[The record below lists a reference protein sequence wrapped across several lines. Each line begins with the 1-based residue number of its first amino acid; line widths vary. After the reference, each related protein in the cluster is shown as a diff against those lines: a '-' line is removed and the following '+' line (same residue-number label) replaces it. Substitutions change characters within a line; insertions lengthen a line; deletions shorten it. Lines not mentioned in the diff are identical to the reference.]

1 MSERLPAQPGEWID
15 RSRPQEFRFEGQPLR
30 GYAGD
35 VIANGVRVLGRSF
48 KYHRPRGLA
57 SLAGHDANAL
67 FTDGVRTNLRAAG
80 TPLEAGMELR
90 AVNTVGGVR
99 HDRLQWLERMARF
112 MPVGF
117 YYKAFHRPRWLF
129 PWFES
134 AARRLAGLGRINRAL
149 APEAAASAY
158 AWCDVLVVGGGPA
171 GLEAALAAGRAGARV
186 LLVEE
191 QARLGGSLAWQ
202 YGGGDE
208 ARATLDELC
217 CELEAL
223 ENVEVRCA
231 TTAGGHYADHW
242 VALFDARG
250 MTRVRARAVVY
261 ATGAIEQPA
270 VFGNND
276 LPGVLLGSACQQL
289 VRWYAVRPGRRAVVL
304 AANRDAYRVALDLQA
319 AGSEVVL
326 IADLRPDG
334 EPSSLGGEAAAA
346 GIPVLAACTV
356 YEALAEPRTGTLQ
369 GALVARVGIAPADG
383 SGAAGRAVDL
393 RWRTRIACDTIVLS
407 VGWTPNAVLP
417 SQAGVPFRYDE
428 ERAQLLPDGAPEGV
442 FLAGR
447 VRGVYEL
454 AGQREDGRGAG
465 LRAACAAGRG
475 DQPERAPV
483 PVDRS
488 ACSQSD
494 PMVQHP
500 GHGNPEPALVP
511 ADGEPRSHPYPIF
524 EHPGHKNFVDLDEDL
539 HLADLANA
547 HQEGFDS
554 VELLKRYSTV
564 GMGPSQ
570 GKLANLNAA
579 RVVAQLN
586 GRSMAHTGTTTARP
600 FYQPVPLGHLAGLRH
615 HPMRRTPLHDW
626 HEQAGAVLIHAGDW
640 YRPEYYP
647 SAGTERGTCIVQ
659 EARQVREGLGMIDVS
674 TLGKLLV
681 NGPDAAELLERIY
694 TGRFRKLAVGRCRYG
709 VALDESGIVI
719 EDGVIARL
727 APDRFYV
734 SATSSGVASFYREM
748 TRWATIWGLE
758 VTLSDATGHYAA
770 LNLAGPHSRE
780 ALQPLADLDLSAEA
794 FTYLAVAEA
803 TVCRVPAL
811 VLRVGFVGE
820 LGFEVHVPAW
830 HGEHV
835 WRTLFEAG
843 ARWEVRPFGLEAQ
856 RLLRLEK
863 GHLIV
868 GHDTDALT
876 HPSEVGL
883 NWAIGK
889 GKRFFVGQRSLPIH
903 AARPALRTLVG
914 VRWPDGHQGP
924 LPEECNLIIHDG
936 RITSIAPGIHPGLS
950 ARPGI
955 RRTGAGHSRHAGGGA
970 ARRRLGEYRRGGR
983 AAVLRPR
990 RRAATAMND
999 ARTSPL
1005 RALVAAPA
1013 PVRELLSHPDE
1024 LVKRGVKGPGVV
1036 AWAQRHD
1043 LPLPANRYAVLPVG
1057 AAGVLARAGEGELV
1071 LECTPQDALWE
1082 RWQAALAESPGR
1094 GLRHPA
1100 AVGDPGAERAAR
1112 PAGAGPELC
1121 PESGRR
1127 AGRDH
1132 PLHQDRRSLVCRA
1145 AAWAR

>member
-1 MSERLPAQPGEWID
+1 MSERLPPQPGEWID
-15 RSRPQEFRFEGQPLR
+15 RSRPLEFRFEGQPLR
-30 GYAGD
+30 GCAGD
-35 VIANGVRVLGRSF
+35 AVASALLANGVRVLGRSF
-48 KYHRPRGLA
+48 KYHRPRGLV

-67 FTDGVRTNLRAAG
+67 FTDGARTNLRAAG

-99 HDRLQWLERMARF
+99 RDRLQWLERLARF

-129 PWFES
+129 PRFER
-134 AARRLAGLGRINRAL
+134 ATRRLAGLGRINRAA
-149 APEAAASAY
+149 APAAGAGAY

-191 QARLGGSLAWQ
+191 QARLGGSLGWQ
-202 YGGGDE
+202 YGACE
-208 ARATLDELC
+208 AARAALEELC
-217 CELEAL
+217 RELAAL
-223 ENVEVRCA
+223 ENVEIRCS

-242 VALFDARG
+242 VPLFDARR

-319 AGSEVVL
+319 AGSEVAL

-334 EPSSLGGEAAAA
+334 EPSPLGAEAQAA
-346 GIPVLAACTV
+346 GIPVLAASTV
-356 YEALAEPRTGTLQ
+356 YEAQADRRTGCVES
-369 GALVARVGIAPADG
+369 ALVARLGVAPAAG

-393 RWRTRIACDTIVLS
+393 DWRARIACDAIVLS

-417 SQAGVPFRYDE
+417 SQAGVRFRYDE
-428 ERAQLLPDGAPEGV
+428 GRAQMLPAEVPDGV

-447 VRGVYEL
+447 VRGVYEQE
-454 AGQREDGRGAG
+454 AQREDGRGAG
-465 LRAACAAGRG
+465 LRAARAAGLRDEQDPAQVPVDSSARSQPDPTFRRPG
-475 DQPERAPV
+475 HGSADQALVSEDSSASHQSDPMVPQPGHAHPEPAPV

-488 ACSQSD
+488 AHSGSD
-494 PMVQHP
+494 LMVPPP
-500 GHGNPEPALVP
+500 GHAHPEVPLVP
-511 ADGEPRSHPYPIF
+511 ADGAPRSHPYPIF

-586 GRSMAHTGTTTARP
+586 GHSLAQTGTTTARP
-600 FYQPVPLGHLAGLRH
+600 FYQPVPLGHLAGMRH
-615 HPMRRTPLHDW
+615 HPMRRTPLHEW
-626 HEQAGAVLIHAGDW
+626 HQQAGAVLVHAGDW

-647 SAGTERGTCIVQ
+647 RPGADRGTCIVQ

-694 TGRFRKLAVGRCRYG
+694 TGRFKKLAPGRCRYG

-734 SATSSGVASFYREM
+734 SATSSGVSAFYREM
-748 TRWATIWGLE
+748 TRWATIWGLD

-794 FTYLAVAEA
+794 FPYLAVAEG
-803 TVCRVPAL
+803 TVCGVPAL

-843 ARWEVRPFGLEAQ
+843 AEWQVRPFGLEAQ

-868 GHDTDALT
+868 SQDTDALT
-876 HPSEVGL
+876 HPTEVGL
-883 NWAIGK
+883 DWAIGK
-889 GKRFFVGQRSLPIH
+889 GKRFFVGQRSLPLH

-914 VRWPDGHQGP
+914 VRWPDGYQGP

-936 RITSIAPGIHPGLS
+936 RIAGRITSIAPVSTQGYPL
-950 ARPGI
+950 
-955 RRTGAGHSRHAGGGA
+955 
-970 ARRRLGEYRRGGR
+970 
-983 AAVLRPR
+983 
-990 RRAATAMND
+990 AM
-999 ARTSPL
+999 AFVEP
-1005 RALVAAPA
+1005 ALA
-1013 PVRELLSHPDE
+1013 
-1024 LVKRGVKGPGVV
+1024 
-1036 AWAQRHD
+1036 
-1043 LPLPANRYAVLPVG
+1043 
-1057 AAGVLARAGEGELV
+1057 AAGMRVEVRLDDGTTSTAEVASLPFYDPAGERQKL
-1071 LECTPQDALWE
+1071 
-1082 RWQAALAESPGR
+1082 
-1094 GLRHPA
+1094 
-1100 AVGDPGAERAAR
+1100 
-1112 PAGAGPELC
+1112 
-1121 PESGRR
+1121 
-1127 AGRDH
+1127 
-1132 PLHQDRRSLVCRA
+1132 
-1145 AAWAR
+1145 

>member
-15 RSRPQEFRFEGQPLR
+15 RSRPQEFRFEGQPLG

-35 VIANGVRVLGRSF
+35 VIASALLANGVRVQGRSF
-48 KYHRPRGLA
+48 KYHRPRGVA

-149 APEAAASAY
+149 APEAAAGAY

-217 CELEAL
+217 RELEAL

-475 DQPERAPV
+475 DQPEPALV

-500 GHGNPEPALVP
+500 GHGNPEPAPVP

-600 FYQPVPLGHLAGLRH
+600 FYQPVPLGHLAGRRH

-647 SAGTERGTCIVQ
+647 SAATERGTCIVQ

-770 LNLAGPHSRE
+770 LNLAGLHSRE

-794 FTYLAVAEA
+794 FSYLAVAEG
-803 TVCRVPAL
+803 TVCGVPAL

-883 NWAIGK
+883 EWAIGK

-936 RITSIAPGIHPGLS
+936 RIAGRITSIAPLS
-950 ARPGI
+950 TQGYP
-955 RRTGAGHSRHAGGGA
+955 
-970 ARRRLGEYRRGGR
+970 LGMAFVE
-983 AAVLRPR
+983 P
-990 RRAATAMND
+990 
-999 ARTSPL
+999 
-1005 RALVAAPA
+1005 ALA
-1013 PVRELLSHPDE
+1013 
-1024 LVKRGVKGPGVV
+1024 
-1036 AWAQRHD
+1036 
-1043 LPLPANRYAVLPVG
+1043 
-1057 AAGVLARAGEGELV
+1057 AAGTQVAVRLDDGTMSTAEVAEL
-1071 LECTPQDALWE
+1071 PFYD
-1082 RWQAALAESPGR
+1082 
-1094 GLRHPA
+1094 
-1100 AVGDPGAERAAR
+1100 
-1112 PAGAGPELC
+1112 PAGKRQRL
-1121 PESGRR
+1121 
-1127 AGRDH
+1127 
-1132 PLHQDRRSLVCRA
+1132 
-1145 AAWAR
+1145 

>member
-1 MSERLPAQPGEWID
+1 MNERLPPQPGEWID
-15 RSRPQEFRFEGQPLR
+15 RSRPLEFRFEGQPLR

-35 VIANGVRVLGRSF
+35 AVASALLANGVRVLGRSF
-48 KYHRPRGLA
+48 KYHRPRGLV

-80 TPLEAGMELR
+80 TPLKAGMELR

-99 HDRLQWLERMARF
+99 RDRLRWLERMARF

-129 PWFES
+129 PRFER
-134 AARRLAGLGRINRAL
+134 ATRRLAGLGRINRAA
-149 APEAAASAY
+149 APGAAAGAY

-171 GLEAALAAGRAGARV
+171 GLEAALSAGRAGAKV

-191 QARLGGSLAWQ
+191 QARLGGSLGWQ
-202 YGGGDE
+202 YGACED
-208 ARATLDELC
+208 ARAALDELC
-217 CELEAL
+217 RELAAL
-223 ENVEVRCA
+223 ENVEIRCA

-242 VALFDARG
+242 VALFDAHR

-319 AGSEVVL
+319 AGSEVAL

-334 EPSSLGGEAAAA
+334 EPSPLGAEAQAA

-356 YEALAEPRTGTLQ
+356 YEAQAARRTGNVES
-369 GALVARVGIAPADG
+369 ALVARLGVAPAAG

-393 RWRTRIACDTIVLS
+393 DWRARIACDAVVLS

-417 SQAGVPFRYDE
+417 SQAGVRFRYDE
-428 ERAQLLPDGAPEGV
+428 ERAQLLPAEVPEGV

-454 AGQREDGRGAG
+454 EAQREDGRGAG
-465 LRAACAAGRG
+465 LRAARAAGLG
-475 DQPERAPV
+475 DAKDPAQV
-483 PVDRS
+483 PVDSPARS
-488 ACSQSD
+488 QPDPTFQRPGHGSADQALVSEDSSASHQSD
-494 PMVQHP
+494 PMVPQP
-500 GHGNPEPALVP
+500 GLAHPEPAPVP
-511 ADGEPRSHPYPIF
+511 ADRAPRSHPYPIF

-586 GRSMAHTGTTTARP
+586 GRSLAQTGTTTARP

-615 HPMRRTPLHDW
+615 HPMRRTPLHEW
-626 HEQAGAVLIHAGDW
+626 HQQAGAVLVHAGDW

-647 SAGTERGTCIVQ
+647 RPGADRGTCIEQ

-681 NGPDAAELLERIY
+681 NGPDAVELLERIY
-694 TGRFRKLAVGRCRYG
+694 TGRFKKLAPGRCRYG

-734 SATSSGVASFYREM
+734 SATSSGVTAFYREM
-748 TRWATIWGLE
+748 TRWATIWGLD
-758 VTLSDATGHYAA
+758 VTLSDATGQYAA

-780 ALQPLADLDLSAEA
+780 ALQPLADLDLSAEE
-794 FTYLAVAEA
+794 FPYLAVAEA
-803 TVCRVPAL
+803 TVCGVPAL

-843 ARWEVRPFGLEAQ
+843 AEWQVRPFGLEAQ

-868 GHDTDALT
+868 SHDTDALT
-876 HPSEVGL
+876 HPTEVGL
-883 NWAIGK
+883 DWAIGK
-889 GKRFFVGQRSLPIH
+889 GKRFFVGQRSLPLH

-914 VRWPDGHQGP
+914 VRWPDGYQGP

-936 RITSIAPGIHPGLS
+936 RIAGRITSIAPVSTQGYP
-950 ARPGI
+950 
-955 RRTGAGHSRHAGGGA
+955 
-970 ARRRLGEYRRGGR
+970 LGMAFVE
-983 AAVLRPR
+983 P
-990 RRAATAMND
+990 
-999 ARTSPL
+999 
-1005 RALVAAPA
+1005 ALAAPGTRVE
-1013 PVRELLSHPDE
+1013 VRLDDGTTSTAEVAELPFYD
-1024 LVKRGVKGPGVV
+1024 P
-1036 AWAQRHD
+1036 
-1043 LPLPANRYAVLPVG
+1043 
-1057 AAGVLARAGEGELV
+1057 AGERQRL
-1071 LECTPQDALWE
+1071 
-1082 RWQAALAESPGR
+1082 
-1094 GLRHPA
+1094 
-1100 AVGDPGAERAAR
+1100 
-1112 PAGAGPELC
+1112 
-1121 PESGRR
+1121 
-1127 AGRDH
+1127 
-1132 PLHQDRRSLVCRA
+1132 
-1145 AAWAR
+1145 

>member
-1 MSERLPAQPGEWID
+1 MSERLPPQPGEWID
-15 RSRPQEFRFEGQPLR
+15 RSRPLEFRFEGQPLR
-30 GYAGD
+30 GCAGD
-35 VIANGVRVLGRSF
+35 VIASALLANGVRVLGRSF
-48 KYHRPRGLA
+48 KYHRPRGLV
-57 SLAGHDANAL
+57 SLAGHDANAM
-67 FTDGVRTNLRAAG
+67 FTDGVRTNLRGAG

-99 HDRLQWLERMARF
+99 RDRLQWLERLARF

-129 PWFES
+129 PRFER
-134 AARRLAGLGRINRAL
+134 ATRRLAGLGRIDR
-149 APEAAASAY
+149 AAAPATAAGAY

-171 GLEAALAAGRAGARV
+171 GLEAALAAGRAGAKV

-191 QARLGGSLAWQ
+191 QARLGGSLGWQ
-202 YGGGDE
+202 YGACED
-208 ARATLDELC
+208 ARAALEELC
-217 CELEAL
+217 RELAAL
-223 ENVEVRCA
+223 ENVEIRCS

-242 VALFDARG
+242 VALFDARR

-289 VRWYAVRPGRRAVVL
+289 VRWYAVRPGRRVVVL

-319 AGSEVVL
+319 AGSEVAL

-334 EPSSLGGEAAAA
+334 EPSPLGAEAQAA

-356 YEALAEPRTGTLQ
+356 YEAQADRRTGWVES
-369 GALVARVGIAPADG
+369 ALVARLGVAPAAG

-393 RWRTRIACDTIVLS
+393 DWRARIACDTVVLS
-407 VGWTPNAVLP
+407 VGWTPNAMLP
-417 SQAGVPFRYDE
+417 SQAGVRFRYDE
-428 ERAQLLPDGAPEGV
+428 ERAQLLPAEVPDGV

-454 AGQREDGRGAG
+454 AAQRKDGRGAG
-465 LRAACAAGRG
+465 LRAARAAGLGDTKDPEPARG
-475 DQPERAPV
+475 E
-483 PVDRS
+483 
-488 ACSQSD
+488 SD
-494 PMVQHP
+494 PMVPQP
-500 GHGNPEPALVP
+500 GHTHPELAPVP
-511 ADGEPRSHPYPIF
+511 ADRAPRSHPYPIF

-586 GRSMAHTGTTTARP
+586 GHSLAQTGTTTARP
-600 FYQPVPLGHLAGLRH
+600 FYQPVPLGHLAGMRH
-615 HPMRRTPLHDW
+615 HPMRRTPLHEW
-626 HEQAGAVLIHAGDW
+626 HQQAGAVLVHAGDW

-647 SAGTERGTCIVQ
+647 RPGADRGACIVQ

-694 TGRFRKLAVGRCRYG
+694 TGRFKKLAVGRCRYG

-734 SATSSGVASFYREM
+734 SATSSGVTAFYREM
-748 TRWATIWGLE
+748 TRWATIWGLD

-780 ALQPLADLDLSAEA
+780 ALQPLADLDLSAEE
-794 FTYLAVAEA
+794 FPYLAVAEA
-803 TVCRVPAL
+803 TVCGVPAL

-830 HGEHV
+830 HGMHV

-843 ARWEVRPFGLEAQ
+843 AEWQVCPFGLEAQ

-868 GHDTDALT
+868 SHDTDALT
-876 HPSEVGL
+876 HPTEVGL
-883 NWAIGK
+883 DWAIGK
-889 GKRFFVGQRSLPIH
+889 GKRFFVGQRSLPLH

-924 LPEECNLIIHDG
+924 LPEECNLIIHAGRIAG
-936 RITSIAPGIHPGLS
+936 RITSIAPVSTQGYP
-950 ARPGI
+950 
-955 RRTGAGHSRHAGGGA
+955 
-970 ARRRLGEYRRGGR
+970 LGMAFVE
-983 AAVLRPR
+983 P
-990 RRAATAMND
+990 
-999 ARTSPL
+999 
-1005 RALVAAPA
+1005 ALA
-1013 PVRELLSHPDE
+1013 
-1024 LVKRGVKGPGVV
+1024 
-1036 AWAQRHD
+1036 
-1043 LPLPANRYAVLPVG
+1043 
-1057 AAGVLARAGEGELV
+1057 AAGTRVGVRLDDGTTSTAEVAELPFYDPAGERQRL
-1071 LECTPQDALWE
+1071 
-1082 RWQAALAESPGR
+1082 
-1094 GLRHPA
+1094 
-1100 AVGDPGAERAAR
+1100 
-1112 PAGAGPELC
+1112 
-1121 PESGRR
+1121 
-1127 AGRDH
+1127 
-1132 PLHQDRRSLVCRA
+1132 
-1145 AAWAR
+1145 

>member
-1 MSERLPAQPGEWID
+1 MTERLPAQPGEWID
-15 RSRPQEFRFEGQPLR
+15 RSRPQEFRFEGQPLG

-35 VIANGVRVLGRSF
+35 VIASALLANGVRVLGRSF
-48 KYHRPRGLA
+48 KYHRPRGVA

-217 CELEAL
+217 RELEAL

-647 SAGTERGTCIVQ
+647 SAGTDRGTCIVQ

-694 TGRFRKLAVGRCRYG
+694 TGRFKKLAVGRCRYG

-770 LNLAGPHSRE
+770 LNLAGLHSRE

-794 FTYLAVAEA
+794 FSYLAVAEG
-803 TVCRVPAL
+803 TVCGVPAL

-883 NWAIGK
+883 EWAIGK

-936 RITSIAPGIHPGLS
+936 RIAGRITSIAPLS
-950 ARPGI
+950 TQGYP
-955 RRTGAGHSRHAGGGA
+955 
-970 ARRRLGEYRRGGR
+970 LGMAFVE
-983 AAVLRPR
+983 P
-990 RRAATAMND
+990 
-999 ARTSPL
+999 
-1005 RALVAAPA
+1005 ALA
-1013 PVRELLSHPDE
+1013 
-1024 LVKRGVKGPGVV
+1024 
-1036 AWAQRHD
+1036 
-1043 LPLPANRYAVLPVG
+1043 
-1057 AAGVLARAGEGELV
+1057 AAGTQVAVRLDDGTMSTAEVAEL
-1071 LECTPQDALWE
+1071 PFYD
-1082 RWQAALAESPGR
+1082 
-1094 GLRHPA
+1094 
-1100 AVGDPGAERAAR
+1100 
-1112 PAGAGPELC
+1112 PAGKRQRL
-1121 PESGRR
+1121 
-1127 AGRDH
+1127 
-1132 PLHQDRRSLVCRA
+1132 
-1145 AAWAR
+1145 

>member
-1 MSERLPAQPGEWID
+1 MSERLPPQPGEWID
-15 RSRPQEFRFEGQPLR
+15 RSRPLEFRFEGQPLR
-30 GYAGD
+30 GCAGD
-35 VIANGVRVLGRSF
+35 VIASALLANGVSVLGRSF
-48 KYHRPRGLA
+48 KYHRPRGVV

-67 FTDGVRTNLRAAG
+67 FTDGVRTNLRGAG

-99 HDRLQWLERMARF
+99 RDRLRWLERMARF

-129 PWFES
+129 PWFER
-134 AARRLAGLGRINRAL
+134 AARRLAGLGRINRE
-149 APEAAASAY
+149 APPGAAAGAY

-171 GLEAALAAGRAGARV
+171 GLEAALAAGRAGAKV

-191 QARLGGSLAWQ
+191 QPRLGGSLGWQ
-202 YGGGDE
+202 HGACAD
-208 ARATLDELC
+208 ARAALEDLCRELA
-217 CELEAL
+217 AL
-223 ENVEVRCA
+223 ENVEIRRS

-242 VALFDARG
+242 VALFDARR
-250 MTRVRARAVVY
+250 MTRVRAGAVVY

-276 LPGVLLGSACQQL
+276 LPGVLLGSASQQL
-289 VRWYAVRPGRRAVVL
+289 VRWYAVRPGRRVVVL
-304 AANRDAYRVALDLQA
+304 AANCDAYRVALDLQA
-319 AGSEVVL
+319 AGSEVAL

-334 EPSSLGGEAAAA
+334 EPSAVGGEAQAA

-356 YEALAEPRTGTLQ
+356 YEAQAEPRTGCVESVLIARL
-369 GALVARVGIAPADG
+369 GVAPPSG
-383 SGAAGRAVDL
+383 SVAAGRAVDL
-393 RWRTRIACDTIVLS
+393 GWRARIACDAIVLS

-417 SQAGVPFRYDE
+417 SQAGVRFRYDE
-428 ERAQLLPDGAPEGV
+428 ERAQLLPDATPEGV

-454 AGQREDGRGAG
+454 AAQREDGRGAG
-465 LRAACAAGRG
+465 LRAAGAAGLG
-475 DQPERAPV
+475 TEPERAPV
-483 PVDRS
+483 QEPMDGTAGNQADPTVQHPEHENEDPAPVPENRS
-488 ACSQSD
+488 ASHQFE
-494 PMVQHP
+494 PMAQGP
-500 GHGNPEPALVP
+500 GHGNPEPASAPVDRPARVP
-511 ADGEPRSHPYPIF
+511 ADAAPRSHTYPIF

-586 GRSMAHTGTTTARP
+586 GHSLAQTGTTSARP

-626 HEQAGAVLIHAGDW
+626 HEQAGAVFVHAGDW

-647 SAGTERGTCIVQ
+647 RPGADRGACIVQ

-681 NGPDAAELLERIY
+681 NGPDAVELLERIY
-694 TGRFRKLAVGRCRYG
+694 TGRFKKLAVGRCRYG

-727 APDRFYV
+727 AADRFYV
-734 SATSSGVASFYREM
+734 SATSSGVAAFYREM
-748 TRWATIWGLE
+748 TRWATIWGLD
-758 VTLSDATGHYAA
+758 VTLSDATGQYAA

-780 ALQPLADLDLSAEA
+780 VLQPLADLDLGAEP
-794 FTYLAVAEA
+794 FPYLAVAEGE
-803 TVCRVPAL
+803 VCGVTAL

-835 WRTLFEAG
+835 WRTLFAAG
-843 ARWEVRPFGLEAQ
+843 ADRQVRPFGLEAQ

-868 GHDTDALT
+868 SHDTDALT

-883 NWAIGK
+883 DWAIGK

-903 AARPALRTLVG
+903 AARPASRTLVG
-914 VRWPDGHQGP
+914 VRWPKGYEGP
-924 LPEECNLIIHDG
+924 LPEECNLIIHEGRIAG
-936 RITSIAPGIHPGLS
+936 RITSIAPVSTQGYPLGMAFVEPAL
-950 ARPGI
+950 AA
-955 RRTGAGHSRHAGGGA
+955 AGTRVEV
-970 ARRRLGEYRRGGR
+970 RLDDG
-983 AAVLRPR
+983 
-990 RRAATAMND
+990 T
-999 ARTSPL
+999 TSP
-1005 RALVAAPA
+1005 AEVA
-1013 PVRELLSHPDE
+1013 ELPFYD
-1024 LVKRGVKGPGVV
+1024 P
-1036 AWAQRHD
+1036 
-1043 LPLPANRYAVLPVG
+1043 
-1057 AAGVLARAGEGELV
+1057 AGERQKL
-1071 LECTPQDALWE
+1071 
-1082 RWQAALAESPGR
+1082 
-1094 GLRHPA
+1094 
-1100 AVGDPGAERAAR
+1100 
-1112 PAGAGPELC
+1112 
-1121 PESGRR
+1121 
-1127 AGRDH
+1127 
-1132 PLHQDRRSLVCRA
+1132 
-1145 AAWAR
+1145 

>member
-1 MSERLPAQPGEWID
+1 MSERLPPQPGEWID
-15 RSRPQEFRFEGQPLR
+15 RSRPLEFRFEGQRLR
-30 GYAGD
+30 GCAGD
-35 VIANGVRVLGRSF
+35 VIGSALLANGLSVLGRSF
-48 KYHRPRGLA
+48 KYHRPRGLV

-67 FTDGVRTNLRAAG
+67 FTDGVRTNLRVAG

-99 HDRLQWLERMARF
+99 RDRLRWLERLARF

-129 PWFES
+129 PWFER

-149 APEAAASAY
+149 PPAAAAGAY

-171 GLEAALAAGRAGARV
+171 GLEAALAAGRAGAKV

-191 QARLGGSLAWQ
+191 QARLGGSLGWQ
-202 YGGGDE
+202 YRDCE
-208 ARATLDELC
+208 ETRAALDGLCRELA
-217 CELEAL
+217 AL
-223 ENVEVRCA
+223 DNVEIRCS
-231 TTAGGHYADHW
+231 TTAGGHYADRW
-242 VALFDARG
+242 VALFDACR

-261 ATGAIEQPA
+261 STGAIEQPA

-319 AGSEVVL
+319 SGSEVAL

-334 EPSSLGGEAAAA
+334 EPSPLGAEAQAA

-356 YEALAEPRTGTLQ
+356 YEAQAEPRTGCVES
-369 GALVARVGIAPADG
+369 ALVSRLGVAPAPG
-383 SGAAGRAVDL
+383 SAAAGREVDL
-393 RWRTRIACDTIVLS
+393 GWRARIACDTIVLS

-417 SQAGVPFRYDE
+417 SQAGVRFRYDE
-428 ERAQLLPDGAPEGV
+428 ERAQLLPDAAPEGV
-442 FLAGR
+442 YLAGR

-454 AGQREDGRGAG
+454 AAQREDGRGAG
-465 LRAACAAGRG
+465 LRAAAHVGAGGNERDRTPVGGPAA
-475 DQPERAPV
+475 
-483 PVDRS
+483 
-488 ACSQSD
+488 SQSE
-494 PMVQHP
+494 PVVQGSVLP
-500 GHGNPEPALVP
+500 
-511 ADGEPRSHPYPIF
+511 DGAPRSHPYPIF

-586 GRSMAHTGTTTARP
+586 GHSLAQTGTTTARP

-626 HEQAGAVLIHAGDW
+626 HEQAGAVFVHAGDW

-647 SAGTERGTCIVQ
+647 RSGPDRGTCVVQ

-674 TLGKLLV
+674 TLGKMLV
-681 NGPDAAELLERIY
+681 NGPDAVELLERIY
-694 TGRFRKLAVGRCRYG
+694 TGRFKKLAVGRCRYG

-727 APDRFYV
+727 AHDRFYV
-734 SATSSGVASFYREM
+734 SATSSGVAAFYREM
-748 TRWATIWGLE
+748 TRWATIWGLD
-758 VTLSDATGHYAA
+758 VTLSDATGQYAA

-780 ALQPLADLDLSAEA
+780 VLQPLADLDLGAEA
-794 FTYLAVAEA
+794 FPYLAVAEGE
-803 TVCRVPAL
+803 VCGVTAL

-835 WRTLFEAG
+835 WRTLFAAG
-843 ARWEVRPFGLEAQ
+843 ADRQVRPFGLEAQ

-868 GHDTDALT
+868 SHDTDALT

-883 NWAIGK
+883 DWAIGK
-889 GKRFFVGQRSLPIH
+889 RKPFFVGQRSLAIH
-903 AARPALRTLVG
+903 AARPASRTLVG
-914 VRWPDGHQGP
+914 VRWRKGYEGP
-924 LPEECNLIIHDG
+924 LPEECNLIIHEGRIAG
-936 RITSIAPGIHPGLS
+936 RITSIAPVSTQGYP
-950 ARPGI
+950 
-955 RRTGAGHSRHAGGGA
+955 
-970 ARRRLGEYRRGGR
+970 LGMAFVE
-983 AAVLRPR
+983 P
-990 RRAATAMND
+990 
-999 ARTSPL
+999 
-1005 RALVAAPA
+1005 ALA
-1013 PVRELLSHPDE
+1013 
-1024 LVKRGVKGPGVV
+1024 
-1036 AWAQRHD
+1036 
-1043 LPLPANRYAVLPVG
+1043 
-1057 AAGVLARAGEGELV
+1057 AAGTRVEVRLDDGTTSTAEVAGLPFYDPAGERQKL
-1071 LECTPQDALWE
+1071 
-1082 RWQAALAESPGR
+1082 
-1094 GLRHPA
+1094 
-1100 AVGDPGAERAAR
+1100 
-1112 PAGAGPELC
+1112 
-1121 PESGRR
+1121 
-1127 AGRDH
+1127 
-1132 PLHQDRRSLVCRA
+1132 
-1145 AAWAR
+1145 

>member
-1 MSERLPAQPGEWID
+1 MSERLPVQPGEWID
-15 RSRPQEFRFEGQPLR
+15 RTRPLEFRFEGQPLR

-35 VIANGVRVLGRSF
+35 VIASALLANGVRVLGRSF
-48 KYHRPRGLA
+48 KYHRPRGLV

-67 FTDGVRTNLRAAG
+67 FTDGVRTNLRGAG
-80 TPLEAGMELR
+80 TPLEADMELR
-90 AVNTVGGVR
+90 AVNTVGGVQR
-99 HDRLQWLERMARF
+99 DRLRWLERMARF

-149 APEAAASAY
+149 VPVAAAGAY

-191 QARLGGSLAWQ
+191 QARLGGSLTWQ
-202 YGGGDE
+202 HGGGDE
-208 ARATLDELC
+208 ARAPLEEPCRELAALDH
-217 CELEAL
+217 
-223 ENVEVRCA
+223 VEVRCG
-231 TTAGGHYADHW
+231 TTAGAHYADHW
-242 VALFDARG
+242 VALFDANR
-250 MTRVRARAVVY
+250 MTRVRAGAVVY

-319 AGSEVVL
+319 AGSEVAL
-326 IADLRPDG
+326 IADLRPEG
-334 EPSSLGGEAAAA
+334 EPSALGGEAAAA
-346 GIPVLAACTV
+346 GIPVLCACTV
-356 YEALAEPRTGTLQ
+356 YEALAEPRTGSLQ
-369 GALVARVGIAPADG
+369 SALVARVGIAPAAG

-393 RWRTRIACDTIVLS
+393 RWRARIACDTIAVAT
-407 VGWTPNAVLP
+407 GWTPNAALP
-417 SQAGVPFRYDE
+417 SQAGVRFRYDE
-428 ERAQLLPDGAPEGV
+428 ERAQLLPDAVPEGV

-454 AGQREDGRGAG
+454 AAQREDGRGAG
-465 LRAACAAGRG
+465 LRAAAHAGARANE
-475 DQPERAPV
+475 PERAPV
-483 PVDRS
+483 PVDSS

-494 PMVQHP
+494 PMAQHP
-500 GHGNPEPALVP
+500 RHGNPEPALVL
-511 ADGEPRSHPYPIF
+511 ADSSPRSHPYPIF

-579 RVVAQLN
+579 RVVAQLS
-586 GRSMAHTGTTTARP
+586 GRSMAETGTTTARP

-626 HEQAGAVLIHAGDW
+626 HHQAGAVLIHAGDW

-647 SAGTERGTCIVQ
+647 RAGADRGTCIVQ

-681 NGPDAAELLERIY
+681 NGPDAAALLERIY
-694 TGRFRKLAVGRCRYG
+694 TGRFKKLAVGRCRYG

-734 SATSSGVASFYREM
+734 SATSSGVAAFYREM
-748 TRWATIWGLE
+748 TRWATIWGLD
-758 VTLSDATGHYAA
+758 VTLSDATGQYAA
-770 LNLAGPHSRE
+770 LNLAGLPSRE

-794 FTYLAVAEA
+794 FPYLAAAEG
-803 TVCRVPAL
+803 TVCGVPAL

-835 WRTLFEAG
+835 WRSLFEAG

-883 NWAIGK
+883 DWAIGK
-889 GKRFFVGQRSLPIH
+889 RKRFFVGQRSLPIH

-914 VRWPDGHQGP
+914 VRWADGYQGP
-924 LPEECNLIIHDG
+924 LPEECNLIIQDGRIAG
-936 RITSIAPGIHPGLS
+936 RITSIAPVSTQGYP
-950 ARPGI
+950 
-955 RRTGAGHSRHAGGGA
+955 
-970 ARRRLGEYRRGGR
+970 LGMAFVE
-983 AAVLRPR
+983 P
-990 RRAATAMND
+990 
-999 ARTSPL
+999 
-1005 RALVAAPA
+1005 ALAAPGTRVE
-1013 PVRELLSHPDE
+1013 VRLDDGTMSAAEVAELPFYD
-1024 LVKRGVKGPGVV
+1024 P
-1036 AWAQRHD
+1036 
-1043 LPLPANRYAVLPVG
+1043 
-1057 AAGVLARAGEGELV
+1057 AGERQRL
-1071 LECTPQDALWE
+1071 
-1082 RWQAALAESPGR
+1082 
-1094 GLRHPA
+1094 
-1100 AVGDPGAERAAR
+1100 
-1112 PAGAGPELC
+1112 
-1121 PESGRR
+1121 
-1127 AGRDH
+1127 
-1132 PLHQDRRSLVCRA
+1132 
-1145 AAWAR
+1145 

>member
-1 MSERLPAQPGEWID
+1 MSERLPPQPGEWID
-15 RSRPQEFRFEGQPLR
+15 RSRPLEFRFEGQPLR
-30 GYAGD
+30 GCAGD
-35 VIANGVRVLGRSF
+35 VIASALLANGLSVLGRSF
-48 KYHRPRGLA
+48 KYHRPRGVV
-57 SLAGHDANAL
+57 SLAGHDANAM
-67 FTDGVRTNLRAAG
+67 FTDGVRTNLRGAG

-99 HDRLQWLERMARF
+99 RDRLWWLERMARF

-129 PWFES
+129 PWFER

-149 APEAAASAY
+149 APAAAAGAY

-191 QARLGGSLAWQ
+191 QARLGGSLGWQ
-202 YGGGDE
+202 YGAGED
-208 ARATLDELC
+208 ARAALDELC
-217 CELEAL
+217 RELAAL
-223 ENVEVRCA
+223 DNVEIRCG

-242 VALFDARG
+242 VALFDAQR

-319 AGSEVVL
+319 AGSEVAL

-334 EPSSLGGEAAAA
+334 EPSPLGAEAQAA

-356 YEALAEPRTGTLQ
+356 YEAQAEPRTGCVQ
-369 GALVARVGIAPADG
+369 SVLVARLGVAPAPG
-383 SGAAGRAVDL
+383 SAAAGREVDL
-393 RWRTRIACDTIVLS
+393 GWRARIACDTIVLS

-417 SQAGVPFRYDE
+417 SQAGVRFRYDE
-428 ERAQLLPDGAPEGV
+428 ERAQLLPDAAPEGV
-442 FLAGR
+442 YLAGR

-454 AGQREDGRGAG
+454 AAQREDGRGAG
-465 LRAACAAGRG
+465 LRAAAHVGAGG
-475 DQPERAPV
+475 NEP
-483 PVDRS
+483 DRTPLGGP
-488 ACSQSD
+488 AGSQSE
-494 PMVQHP
+494 PVVQGP
-500 GHGNPEPALVP
+500 VLP
-511 ADGEPRSHPYPIF
+511 DGAPRSHPYPIF

-586 GRSMAHTGTTTARP
+586 GHSLAQTGTTTARP
-600 FYQPVPLGHLAGLRH
+600 FYQAVPLGHLAGLRH
-615 HPMRRTPLHDW
+615 HPMRRTPLHNW
-626 HEQAGAVLIHAGDW
+626 HEQAGAVFVHAGDW

-647 SAGTERGTCIVQ
+647 RPGADRGACIVQ
-659 EARQVREGLGMIDVS
+659 EARQVRQGLGMIDVS

-681 NGPDAAELLERIY
+681 NGPDAADLLERIY
-694 TGRFRKLAVGRCRYG
+694 TGRFKKLAVGRCRYG

-727 APDRFYV
+727 AHDRFYV
-734 SATSSGVASFYREM
+734 SATSSGVAAFYREM
-748 TRWATIWGLE
+748 TRWATIWGLD
-758 VTLSDATGHYAA
+758 VTLSDATGQYAA

-780 ALQPLADLDLSAEA
+780 VLQPLADLDLGTEA
-794 FTYLAVAEA
+794 FSYLAVAEG
-803 TVCRVPAL
+803 TVCGVAAL

-835 WRTLFEAG
+835 WRTLFTAG
-843 ARWEVRPFGLEAQ
+843 ADREVRLFGLEAQ

-868 GHDTDALT
+868 SHDTDALT

-883 NWAIGK
+883 DWAIGK

-903 AARPALRTLVG
+903 AARPASRTLVG
-914 VRWPDGHQGP
+914 VRWPDGYEGP
-924 LPEECNLIIHDG
+924 LPEECNLIIHEGRIAG
-936 RITSIAPGIHPGLS
+936 RITSIAPVSTQGYP
-950 ARPGI
+950 
-955 RRTGAGHSRHAGGGA
+955 
-970 ARRRLGEYRRGGR
+970 LGMAFVE
-983 AAVLRPR
+983 P
-990 RRAATAMND
+990 
-999 ARTSPL
+999 
-1005 RALVAAPA
+1005 ALA
-1013 PVRELLSHPDE
+1013 
-1024 LVKRGVKGPGVV
+1024 
-1036 AWAQRHD
+1036 
-1043 LPLPANRYAVLPVG
+1043 
-1057 AAGVLARAGEGELV
+1057 AAGTRVEVRLDDGTTSTAEVAGLPFYDPAGERKKL
-1071 LECTPQDALWE
+1071 
-1082 RWQAALAESPGR
+1082 
-1094 GLRHPA
+1094 
-1100 AVGDPGAERAAR
+1100 
-1112 PAGAGPELC
+1112 
-1121 PESGRR
+1121 
-1127 AGRDH
+1127 
-1132 PLHQDRRSLVCRA
+1132 
-1145 AAWAR
+1145 

>member
-1 MSERLPAQPGEWID
+1 MSERLPPQPGEWID
-15 RSRPQEFRFEGQPLR
+15 RARPLEFRFEGQPLR
-30 GYAGD
+30 GCAGD
-35 VIANGVRVLGRSF
+35 VIASALLANGVSVLGRSF
-48 KYHRPRGLA
+48 KYHRPRGVV
-57 SLAGHDANAL
+57 SLAGHDANAM
-67 FTDGVRTNLRAAG
+67 FTDGVRTNLRGAG

-99 HDRLQWLERMARF
+99 RDRLRWLERLARF

-129 PWFES
+129 PWFER

-149 APEAAASAY
+149 APAAAAGAY

-191 QARLGGSLAWQ
+191 QARLGGSLGWQ
-202 YGGGDE
+202 YGAGED
-208 ARATLDELC
+208 ARAALDELC
-217 CELEAL
+217 RELAAL
-223 ENVEVRCA
+223 DNVEIRCG

-242 VALFDARG
+242 VALFDAQR

-319 AGSEVVL
+319 AGSEVAL

-334 EPSSLGGEAAAA
+334 EPSPLGVEAQAA

-356 YEALAEPRTGTLQ
+356 YEAQAEPRTGCVQ
-369 GALVARVGIAPADG
+369 SALVARLGGAAAPG
-383 SGAAGRAVDL
+383 SAAAGREVDL
-393 RWRTRIACDTIVLS
+393 GWRARIACDTIVLS
-407 VGWTPNAVLP
+407 VGWTPNAVLA
-417 SQAGVPFRYDE
+417 SQAGVRFRYDE
-428 ERAQLLPDGAPEGV
+428 ERAQLLPDAVPEGV

-447 VRGVYEL
+447 VRGVYQL
-454 AGQREDGRGAG
+454 AAQREDGRGAG
-465 LRAACAAGRG
+465 QRAAAHVGAGGNEPDRTPMGGPAGR
-475 DQPERAPV
+475 QSEPE
-483 PVDRS
+483 
-488 ACSQSD
+488 
-494 PMVQHP
+494 VQ
-500 GHGNPEPALVP
+500 GPETP
-511 ADGEPRSHPYPIF
+511 DGAPRSDPYPIF

-586 GRSMAHTGTTTARP
+586 GHSLAQTGTTTARP

-626 HEQAGAVLIHAGDW
+626 HEQAGAVFVHAGDW

-647 SAGTERGTCIVQ
+647 RPGADRGTCIVQ

-694 TGRFRKLAVGRCRYG
+694 TGRFKKLAVGRCRYG

-727 APDRFYV
+727 AADRFYV
-734 SATSSGVASFYREM
+734 SATSSGVAAFYREM
-748 TRWATIWGLE
+748 TRWATIWGLD
-758 VTLSDATGHYAA
+758 VTLSDATGQYAA

-780 ALQPLADLDLSAEA
+780 VLQPLADLDLDAEA
-794 FTYLAVAEA
+794 FPYLAVAEG
-803 TVCRVPAL
+803 TVCGVAAL

-835 WRTLFEAG
+835 WRTLFAAG
-843 ARWEVRPFGLEAQ
+843 ADRQVRPFGLEAQ

-868 GHDTDALT
+868 SHDTDALT

-883 NWAIGK
+883 HWAIGK

-903 AARPALRTLVG
+903 AARPASRTLVG
-914 VRWPDGHQGP
+914 VRWPDGYEGP
-924 LPEECNLIIHDG
+924 LPEECNLIIHEGRIAG
-936 RITSIAPGIHPGLS
+936 RITSIAPVSTQGYPLGM
-950 ARPGI
+950 AFVEPAQAA
-955 RRTGAGHSRHAGGGA
+955 AGTRVQV
-970 ARRRLGEYRRGGR
+970 RLDDGTTS
-983 AAVLRPR
+983 
-990 RRAATAMND
+990 TAE
-999 ARTSPL
+999 
-1005 RALVAAPA
+1005 VA
-1013 PVRELLSHPDE
+1013 ELPFYD
-1024 LVKRGVKGPGVV
+1024 
-1036 AWAQRHD
+1036 
-1043 LPLPANRYAVLPVG
+1043 PVG
-1057 AAGVLARAGEGELV
+1057 
-1071 LECTPQDALWE
+1071 E
-1082 RWQAALAESPGR
+1082 RQKL
-1094 GLRHPA
+1094 
-1100 AVGDPGAERAAR
+1100 
-1112 PAGAGPELC
+1112 
-1121 PESGRR
+1121 
-1127 AGRDH
+1127 
-1132 PLHQDRRSLVCRA
+1132 
-1145 AAWAR
+1145 

>member
-1 MSERLPAQPGEWID
+1 MSERLPPQPGEWID
-15 RSRPQEFRFEGQPLR
+15 RSRPLEFRFEGQPLR
-30 GYAGD
+30 GCAGD
-35 VIANGVRVLGRSF
+35 VIASALLANGVSVLGRSF
-48 KYHRPRGLA
+48 KYHRPRGVV

-67 FTDGVRTNLRAAG
+67 FTDGVRTNLRGAG

-99 HDRLQWLERMARF
+99 RDRLRWLERMARF

-129 PWFES
+129 PWFER
-134 AARRLAGLGRINRAL
+134 AARRLAGLGRINRE
-149 APEAAASAY
+149 APPVAAAGAF

-171 GLEAALAAGRAGARV
+171 GLEAALAAGRAGAKV

-191 QARLGGSLAWQ
+191 QTRVGGSLRWQ
-202 YGGGDE
+202 YGAGED
-208 ARATLDELC
+208 ARAALEELC
-217 CELEAL
+217 RELAAL
-223 ENVEVRCA
+223 DNVEIRCS

-242 VALFDARG
+242 VALFDARR

-319 AGSEVVL
+319 AGSEVAL
-326 IADLRPDG
+326 IADLRPGG
-334 EPSSLGGEAAAA
+334 EPSALGAEAQAA

-356 YEALAEPRTGTLQ
+356 YEAQAEPRTGCVQ
-369 GALVARVGIAPADG
+369 SALVARLGVAPALG
-383 SGAAGRAVDL
+383 SAAAGREVDL
-393 RWRTRIACDTIVLS
+393 GWRARIACDTIVLS
-407 VGWTPNAVLP
+407 VGWTPNAVLA
-417 SQAGVPFRYDE
+417 SQAGVRFRYDE
-428 ERAQLLPDGAPEGV
+428 ERAQLLPDAAPEGV
-442 FLAGR
+442 YLAGR

-454 AGQREDGRGAG
+454 AAQREDGRGAG
-465 LRAACAAGRG
+465 LRAARAAGLG
-475 DQPERAPV
+475 DKKEPARV
-483 PVDRS
+483 SVDS
-488 ACSQSD
+488 STSQSD
-494 PMVQHP
+494 PTVQHP
-500 GHGNPEPALVP
+500 GHDADQASVAVDGAGSQSDPVVP
-511 ADGEPRSHPYPIF
+511 DRAPRSHPYPIF

-586 GRSMAHTGTTTARP
+586 GHSLAQTGATTARP

-626 HEQAGAVLIHAGDW
+626 HGQAGAVFVHAGDW

-647 SAGTERGTCIVQ
+647 RPGSDRGACILQ

-694 TGRFRKLAVGRCRYG
+694 TGRFKKLAVGRCRYC

-727 APDRFYV
+727 AADRFYV
-734 SATSSGVASFYREM
+734 SATSSGVAAFYREM
-748 TRWATIWGLE
+748 TRWATIWGLD
-758 VTLSDATGHYAA
+758 VTLSDATGQYAA
-770 LNLAGPHSRE
+770 LNLAGPYSRE
-780 ALQPLADLDLSAEA
+780 VLQPLADLDLGADA
-794 FTYLAVAEA
+794 FPYLAVAEGA
-803 TVCRVPAL
+803 VCGVPAL

-835 WRTLFEAG
+835 WRTLFAAG
-843 ARWEVRPFGLEAQ
+843 ADRQVRPFGLEAQ

-868 GHDTDALT
+868 SHDTDALT

-883 NWAIGK
+883 DWTIGK
-889 GKRFFVGQRSLPIH
+889 RKRFFVGQRSLPLH

-914 VRWPDGHQGP
+914 VRWPDGYAGP
-924 LPEECNLIIHDG
+924 LPEECNLIIHEGRIAG
-936 RITSIAPGIHPGLS
+936 RITSIAPVSTQGYP
-950 ARPGI
+950 
-955 RRTGAGHSRHAGGGA
+955 
-970 ARRRLGEYRRGGR
+970 LGMAFVE
-983 AAVLRPR
+983 P
-990 RRAATAMND
+990 
-999 ARTSPL
+999 
-1005 RALVAAPA
+1005 ALAAPGTRVE
-1013 PVRELLSHPDE
+1013 VRLDDATTSTAEAAELPFYD
-1024 LVKRGVKGPGVV
+1024 P
-1036 AWAQRHD
+1036 
-1043 LPLPANRYAVLPVG
+1043 
-1057 AAGVLARAGEGELV
+1057 AGERQKL
-1071 LECTPQDALWE
+1071 
-1082 RWQAALAESPGR
+1082 
-1094 GLRHPA
+1094 
-1100 AVGDPGAERAAR
+1100 
-1112 PAGAGPELC
+1112 
-1121 PESGRR
+1121 
-1127 AGRDH
+1127 
-1132 PLHQDRRSLVCRA
+1132 
-1145 AAWAR
+1145 

>member
-1 MSERLPAQPGEWID
+1 MSERLPPQRGEWID
-15 RSRPQEFRFEGQPLR
+15 RSRPLEFRFEGQRLR

-35 VIANGVRVLGRSF
+35 AIASALLANGVRVLGRSF
-48 KYHRPRGLA
+48 KYHRPRGLV

-80 TPLEAGMELR
+80 TPLEADLELR

-99 HDRLQWLERMARF
+99 RDRLRWLERMARF

-129 PWFES
+129 PWFER
-134 AARRLAGLGRINRAL
+134 AARRMAGLGRINRA
-149 APEAAASAY
+149 APLDAAAGAY

-171 GLEAALAAGRAGARV
+171 GLEAALAAGRAGASV

-191 QARLGGSLAWQ
+191 QPRLGGTLGWQ
-202 YGGGDE
+202 YGACED
-208 ARATLDELC
+208 ARAALDELC
-217 CELEAL
+217 GELAAL
-223 ENVEVRCA
+223 ENVEIRCS

-242 VALFDARG
+242 VALFDSQR

-261 ATGAIEQPA
+261 ATGAVEQPA

-276 LPGVLLGSACQQL
+276 LPGVLLGSASQQL
-289 VRWYAVRPGRRAVVL
+289 VRWYAVRPGRRVVVL

-319 AGSEVVL
+319 AGSEVAL
-326 IADLRPDG
+326 IADLRPEG
-334 EPSSLGGEAAAA
+334 EPSAVGGEAQAA

-356 YEALAEPRTGTLQ
+356 YEAQAEPRTGCVES
-369 GALVARVGIAPADG
+369 ALVARLGVAPAPG
-383 SGAAGRAVDL
+383 SGTAGREVDL
-393 RWRTRIACDTIVLS
+393 GWRARVACDTIVLS

-417 SQAGVPFRYDE
+417 SQAGVRIRYDE
-428 ERAQLLPDGAPEGV
+428 ERAQMLPDAEPDGV

-454 AGQREDGRGAG
+454 AAQREDGRGAG
-465 LRAACAAGRG
+465 LRAAAHVGACATEPDRT
-475 DQPERAPV
+475 PM
-483 PVDRS
+483 PVDS
-488 ACSQSD
+488 PASSQSN
-494 PMVQHP
+494 PTVQHP
-500 GHGNPEPALVP
+500 GHGSAEPAPLPEDSAAGSQPEPMVP
-511 ADGEPRSHPYPIF
+511 DGAPRSHPYPIF

-579 RVVAQLN
+579 RVVAHLN
-586 GRSMAHTGTTTARP
+586 GRSMAQTGTTTARP

-626 HEQAGAVLIHAGDW
+626 HEQAGAVLVHAGDW

-647 SAGTERGTCIVQ
+647 RPGSDRRTCIVQ

-681 NGPDAAELLERIY
+681 NGPDAVELLERIY
-694 TGRFRKLAVGRCRYG
+694 TGRFKKLAVGRCRYG

-727 APDRFYV
+727 ATDRFYV
-734 SATSSGVASFYREM
+734 SATSSGVAAFYREM
-748 TRWATIWGLE
+748 TRWATIWGLD
-758 VTLSDATGHYAA
+758 VTLSDATGQYAA
-770 LNLAGPHSRE
+770 LNLAGPYSRE
-780 ALQPLADLDLSAEA
+780 VLQPLADLDLGADA
-794 FTYLAVAEA
+794 FPYLAVAEGA
-803 TVCRVPAL
+803 VCGVPAL

-835 WRTLFEAG
+835 WRTLFAAG
-843 ARWEVRPFGLEAQ
+843 ADRQVRPFGLEAQ

-868 GHDTDALT
+868 SHDTDALT

-883 NWAIGK
+883 DWTIGK
-889 GKRFFVGQRSLPIH
+889 RKRFFVGQRSLPLH

-914 VRWPDGHQGP
+914 VRWPDGYAGP
-924 LPEECNLIIHDG
+924 LPEECNLIIHEGRIAG
-936 RITSIAPGIHPGLS
+936 RITSIAPVSTQGYPLGMAFVEPALGAPGTS
-950 ARPGI
+950 VEV
-955 RRTGAGHSRHAGGGA
+955 
-970 ARRRLGEYRRGGR
+970 RLDDG
-983 AAVLRPR
+983 
-990 RRAATAMND
+990 TAST
-999 ARTSPL
+999 AE
-1005 RALVAAPA
+1005 VA
-1013 PVRELLSHPDE
+1013 ELPFYD
-1024 LVKRGVKGPGVV
+1024 P
-1036 AWAQRHD
+1036 
-1043 LPLPANRYAVLPVG
+1043 
-1057 AAGVLARAGEGELV
+1057 AGERQKL
-1071 LECTPQDALWE
+1071 
-1082 RWQAALAESPGR
+1082 
-1094 GLRHPA
+1094 
-1100 AVGDPGAERAAR
+1100 
-1112 PAGAGPELC
+1112 
-1121 PESGRR
+1121 
-1127 AGRDH
+1127 
-1132 PLHQDRRSLVCRA
+1132 
-1145 AAWAR
+1145 

>member
-1 MSERLPAQPGEWID
+1 MSERLPPQPGEWID
-15 RSRPQEFRFEGQPLR
+15 RSRPLEFRFEGRPLR
-30 GYAGD
+30 GCAGD
-35 VIANGVRVLGRSF
+35 VIASALLANGVSVLGRSF

-67 FTDGVRTNLRAAG
+67 FTDGVRTNLRGAG
-80 TPLEAGMELR
+80 TPLEAGVELR

-99 HDRLQWLERMARF
+99 RDRLRWLERMARF

-129 PWFES
+129 PRFER
-134 AARRLAGLGRINRAL
+134 AARRLAGLGRINRAA
-149 APEAAASAY
+149 APAAAAGAY

-171 GLEAALAAGRAGARV
+171 GLEAALAAGRAGAKV

-191 QARLGGSLAWQ
+191 QARLGGSLGWQ
-202 YGGGDE
+202 YGDSE
-208 ARATLDELC
+208 DARAALQKLCRELA
-217 CELEAL
+217 AL
-223 ENVEVRCA
+223 ENVEIRCS

-242 VALFDARG
+242 VALFDPHR

-289 VRWYAVRPGRRAVVL
+289 VRWYAVRPGRRVVVL

-319 AGSEVVL
+319 AGCEVAL

-334 EPSSLGGEAAAA
+334 EPSAVGREAQAA

-356 YEALAEPRTGTLQ
+356 YEAQAEPRTGCVES
-369 GALVARVGIAPADG
+369 ALVARLGIAPAPG
-383 SGAAGRAVDL
+383 SGAAGREVDL
-393 RWRTRIACDTIVLS
+393 GWRARIACDAIVLS
-407 VGWTPNAVLP
+407 VGWTPNAMLP
-417 SQAGVPFRYDE
+417 SQAGVRFRYDE
-428 ERAQLLPDGAPEGV
+428 ERAQLLPDAAPEAV

-454 AGQREDGRGAG
+454 AAQREDGRGAG
-465 LRAACAAGRG
+465 LRAAAHVGASGNEP
-475 DQPERAPV
+475 DQT
-483 PVDRS
+483 PVDGPVG
-488 ACSQSD
+488 SQYE
-494 PMVQHP
+494 PMVQGP
-500 GHGNPEPALVP
+500 GRGNPEPARMPVDSSAGSQSDP
-511 ADGEPRSHPYPIF
+511 TVQDRAARSHPYPIF

-586 GRSMAHTGTTTARP
+586 GRSLAQTGTTTARP

-626 HEQAGAVLIHAGDW
+626 HEQAGAVLVHAGDW

-647 SAGTERGTCIVQ
+647 RPGADRGTCIVQ

-694 TGRFRKLAVGRCRYG
+694 TGRFKKLAVGRCRYG

-734 SATSSGVASFYREM
+734 SATSSGVAAFYREM
-748 TRWATIWGLE
+748 TRWATIWGLD
-758 VTLSDATGHYAA
+758 VTLSDATGQYAA

-780 ALQPLADLDLSAEA
+780 VLQPLADLDVGTEA
-794 FTYLAVAEA
+794 FPYLAVAEGE
-803 TVCRVPAL
+803 VCGVTAL

-835 WRTLFEAG
+835 WLTLFAAG
-843 ARWEVRPFGLEAQ
+843 ADRQVRPFGLEAQ

-868 GHDTDALT
+868 SHDTDALT

-883 NWAIGK
+883 DWAIGK

-903 AARPALRTLVG
+903 AARPVLRTLVG
-914 VRWPDGHQGP
+914 VRWPDGYEGP
-924 LPEECNLIIHDG
+924 LPEECNLIIHEGRIAG
-936 RITSIAPGIHPGLS
+936 RITSIAPVSTQGYP
-950 ARPGI
+950 
-955 RRTGAGHSRHAGGGA
+955 
-970 ARRRLGEYRRGGR
+970 LGMAFVE
-983 AAVLRPR
+983 P
-990 RRAATAMND
+990 
-999 ARTSPL
+999 
-1005 RALVAAPA
+1005 ALAAPGTRVE
-1013 PVRELLSHPDE
+1013 VRLDDGTTSTAKVAELPFYD
-1024 LVKRGVKGPGVV
+1024 P
-1036 AWAQRHD
+1036 
-1043 LPLPANRYAVLPVG
+1043 
-1057 AAGVLARAGEGELV
+1057 AGERQKL
-1071 LECTPQDALWE
+1071 
-1082 RWQAALAESPGR
+1082 
-1094 GLRHPA
+1094 
-1100 AVGDPGAERAAR
+1100 
-1112 PAGAGPELC
+1112 
-1121 PESGRR
+1121 
-1127 AGRDH
+1127 
-1132 PLHQDRRSLVCRA
+1132 
-1145 AAWAR
+1145 